1 VEDASVQRH
10 GAYRALLS
18 AVRDAL
24 TLPPPALI
32 SDERAYL
39 ELLRDRAHL
48 TRQGLAR
55 LAADPDAGPL
65 DFDTEARVLREL
77 LADLPP
83 DTYRHSGFA
92 S

>member
-1 VEDASVQRH
+1 MEDASAPRH
-10 GAYRALLS
+10 SAYRALLS

-39 ELLRDRAHL
+39 ELLRDRAQL
-48 TRQGLAR
+48 TRRGLNR
-55 LAADPDAGPL
+55 LAADPEAGPL
-65 DFDTEARVLREL
+65 DFETEARVLCEQ

-83 DTYRHSGFA
+83 DTYRHSGLA

>member
-1 VEDASVQRH
+1 VNDPSAPRH
-10 GAYRALLS
+10 SAYLALLS

-39 ELLRDRAHL
+39 ELLRDRAQL
-48 TRQGLAR
+48 TRQGLNR

-65 DFDTEARVLREL
+65 DFETEARVLRDH

>member
-1 VEDASVQRH
+1 
-10 GAYRALLS
+10 
-18 AVRDAL
+18 
-24 TLPPPALI
+24 LPPPALI
-32 SDERAYL
+32 SDQRAYL

-48 TRQGLAR
+48 TRRGLNR

-65 DFDTEARVLREL
+65 DFETEARVLRGQ

-83 DTYRHSGFA
+83 DTYRQSRLA